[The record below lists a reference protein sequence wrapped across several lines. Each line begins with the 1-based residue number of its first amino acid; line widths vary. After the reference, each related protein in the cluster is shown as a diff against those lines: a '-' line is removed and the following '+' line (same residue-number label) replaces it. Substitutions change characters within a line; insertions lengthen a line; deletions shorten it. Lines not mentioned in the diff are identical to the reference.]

1 MGNFLVS
8 HALGLESVNP
18 ARKCQKTRRKGV
30 GCRFWVEKTW
40 FGLKVVS
47 SSSGRISHVVLF
59 QARDF
64 RAQTRRFE
72 RGALENWRR
81 IPRAP
86 LPPSGST
93 TPLHHATRV
102 KLSRAVVRIKLG
114 RSLFDHQNIPIIQRD
129 N

>member
-1 MGNFLVS
+1 MSSCSKHEISELKRGVL
-8 HALGLESVNP
+8 SVVHS
-18 ARKCQKTRRKGV
+18 KIGEGV
-30 GCRFWVEKTW
+30 A
-40 FGLKVVS
+40 S
-47 SSSGRISHVVLF
+47 SSTLDPRIPPPNIFLSIPIVETFV
-59 QARDF
+59 
-64 RAQTRRFE
+64 
-72 RGALENWRR
+72 
-81 IPRAP
+81 PRAP

>member
-8 HALGLESVNP
+8 HALGLESELLP
-18 ARKCQKTRRKGV
+18 AP
-30 GCRFWVEKTW
+30 
-40 FGLKVVS
+40 S
-47 SSSGRISHVVLF
+47 SSTLDPRIPPPNIFLSIPIVETFV
-59 QARDF
+59 
-64 RAQTRRFE
+64 
-72 RGALENWRR
+72 
-81 IPRAP
+81 PRAP